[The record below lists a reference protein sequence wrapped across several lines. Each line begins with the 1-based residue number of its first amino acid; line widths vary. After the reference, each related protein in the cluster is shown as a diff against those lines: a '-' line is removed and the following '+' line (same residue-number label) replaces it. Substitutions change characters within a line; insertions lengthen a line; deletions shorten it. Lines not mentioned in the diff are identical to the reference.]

1 MKFVG
6 FLTYVS
12 PKTEGDSRNGNH
24 WEKLEFVVT
33 EQAER
38 YPNTLLF
45 TAFGGEKIG
54 KFVELNIGDLVEVDY
69 DARVR
74 DWTDSQ
80 GNARKSLDLSMY
92 TIRVVGNQPAAPQP
106 VAQPMMQ
113 PQPSQAAIKFTE
125 EPPF

>member
-1 MKFVG
+1 MKFTG
-6 FLTYVS
+6 LITWFS
-12 PKTEGDSRNGNH
+12 PKQEGVSKKGSN
-24 WEKLEFVVT
+24 WEKVEFTAVENV
-33 EQAER
+33 ER
-38 YPNTLLF
+38 YPSTLLF
-45 TAFGGEKIG
+45 TAFGGDKISALLG
-54 KFVELNIGDLVEVDY
+54 FNIGDLVEINY

-106 VAQPMMQ
+106 VAQPVMQ